1 MHSVLCATHVCG
13 PCTAQAV
20 CGSPEIPVAAIRDSA
35 RYEMDKD
42 SPVVRYLWEA
52 LEMLTN
58 EERSLFLR
66 FVTGRGRLPV
76 SIKIQSKGGSAQ
88 CA

>member
-1 MHSVLCATHVCG
+1 M
-13 PCTAQAV
+13 
-20 CGSPEIPVAAIRDSA
+20 CGSPEIPVSAIRDSA